1 MARFDESER
10 THDASD
16 ELPSSASGAR
26 HITLEIDQE
35 YGSSQRL
42 SSSSYPAANLDDN
55 QGPAPSRVP
64 TWPELMLDAPV
75 SSSRITRVALDD
87 ATLQAEQDLAA
98 VRACVVRGDYA
109 AAIEFGEVLLEEHPQ
124 HAALREAVETARELQ
139 LHEWIVT
146 LGGMHHVPRLRASAE
161 ELTSLPLDPREAFVL
176 SLVDGAAT
184 IEEIIDMAGMAEDE
198 VLADLAALAKQGVL
212 SFVLPR

>member
-1 MARFDESER
+1 MARVDESER

-35 YGSSQRL
+35 YGSNQRL
-42 SSSSYPAANLDDN
+42 SSSSYPAANLDD
-55 QGPAPSRVP
+55 GPAPSRVP
-64 TWPELMLDAPV
+64 TWPELTLDAPTL
-75 SSSRITRVALDD
+75 SSRITRVALDD

-109 AAIEFGEVLLEEHPQ
+109 AAIEFGEVLLEEHPES
-124 HAALREAVETARELQ
+124 AALREAVETAHELQ

-184 IEEIIDMAGMAEDE
+184 IEEIIDMAGMTEDE
-198 VLADLAALAKQGVL
+198 VLGDLAALAKQGVL